1 MLCNWRQRKSSCPL
15 SKSITPCTCRGSE
28 ENGGLTLDCNNQ
40 VLGDDNISRILS
52 TFLPSEEKLGQIL
65 LSNNSLSKV
74 PEEISQFTH
83 LAYVELLVN
92 RIRSIKSGAF
102 KFPDKVVKPGYVDLG
117 YNQISLIEN
126 GAFQGSGRIWILTAF

>member
-1 MLCNWRQRKSSCPL
+1 VQYLRRRKNSCPL
-15 SKSITPCTCRGSE
+15 SKSITPCTCRGSG
-28 ENGGLTLDCNNQ
+28 ENGGLTLDCNSQ

-52 TFLPSEEKLGQIL
+52 TFLPFEEKLGRIH

-74 PEEISQFTH
+74 PEEINQFTH
-83 LAYVELLVN
+83 LAYVELMWN

-126 GAFQGSGRIWILTAF
+126 GAFQGSGRI